1 MIYPDWNPTSTP
13 PTSDPEAEQVVTSD
27 SSSDGLTVLLWQ
39 RDPITG
45 QVTMLERIHQPT
57 PPARWWIEAE
67 ERGMAWAQPI
77 ASRLEIIAMRNARI
91 DPARALLK
99 E

>member
-1 MIYPDWNPTSTP
+1 MIYPNWEPTTRP
-13 PTSDPEAEQVVTSD
+13 PAVDPEADSFVTSD
-27 SSSDGLTVLLWQ
+27 SSPDGLTVLLWQ

-45 QVTMLERIHQPT
+45 QVTLLERIHQST

-67 ERGMAWAQPI
+67 ERA
-77 ASRLEIIAMRNARI
+77 RLEISAMRNARI
-91 DPARALLK
+91 DPARPK

>member
-1 MIYPDWNPTSTP
+1 MIYPNWEPSVSP
-13 PTSDPEAEQVVTSD
+13 PIVDPEADLFVTSD

-39 RDPITG
+39 RDAITG
-45 QVTMLERIHQPT
+45 QVTVLERIHQSD
-57 PPARWWIEAE
+57 PPGRWWIEAQ
-67 ERGMAWAQPI
+67 ERA
-77 ASRLEIIAMRNARI
+77 RLEIIAMRNARI